1 MRRSGVCTGK
11 DTGIN
16 QTESLVLGIKNKP
29 GYRQIKRAD
38 TPKMNSTSRSMT
50 EKDSILQSPRRLRAK
65 YTHRTNFVYALC
77 ISPCRELF
85 RRQADKF
92 VNRCLCTYSQQSRR
106 EPERRMLIGR
116 HSFIRQN
123 KLSDVAGRI
132 DYISNPKRQEH
143 LYKDTWMAA
152 GYVSA
157 DYPWSERLLTG
168 NDFQV

>member
-38 TPKMNSTSRSMT
+38 TPKMKSTSRSMT
-50 EKDSILQSPRRLRAK
+50 EKDSILQSPRRLRA
-65 YTHRTNFVYALC
+65 
-77 ISPCRELF
+77 I
-85 RRQADKF
+85 
-92 VNRCLCTYSQQSRR
+92 CTYSQQSRR

>member
-1 MRRSGVCTGK
+1 MKSESQVVVDVRS
-11 DTGIN
+11 I
-16 QTESLVLGIKNKP
+16 S
-29 GYRQIKRAD
+29 
-38 TPKMNSTSRSMT
+38 
-50 EKDSILQSPRRLRAK
+50 QSPRRLRAK